1 MAIALPAFDGSIG
14 ILCSGLRTYVSWPN
28 VRLLSETERID
39 LGFWHGY
46 LSRIDDGGLHG
57 LRAALGPAVLLGSEC
72 YCLFSRCH
80 SRYR

>member
-1 MAIALPAFDGSIG
+1 MVIALPAFDGSIG
-14 ILCSGLRTYVSWPN
+14 ILRSDLCTHVSWPN

-57 LRAALGPAVLLGSEC
+57 LRTALGPAVLLGSER
-72 YCLFSRCH
+72 YCLSSRCY